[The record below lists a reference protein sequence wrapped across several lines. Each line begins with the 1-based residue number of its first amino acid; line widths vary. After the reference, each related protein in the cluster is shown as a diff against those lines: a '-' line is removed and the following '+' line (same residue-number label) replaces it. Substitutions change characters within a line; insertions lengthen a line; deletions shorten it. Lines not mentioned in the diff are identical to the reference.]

1 MANNDADF
9 ASAFV
14 RVQNGRE
21 VDAVDKINFV
31 IIAVAAAVCVWRRA
45 GKTNSGKLRDLF
57 DGTETVFNKDQ
68 QQQLQQ
74 QQLEHQQQEQQQEKQ

>member
-9 ASAFV
+9 ASAFA

-31 IIAVAAAVCVWRRA
+31 IIAVAAAVCVCV
-45 GKTNSGKLRDLF
+45 
-57 DGTETVFNKDQ
+57 DGGE
-68 QQQLQQ
+68 
-74 QQLEHQQQEQQQEKQ
+74 QERQIPAN